1 MQHVLKQ
8 CIIVQLKGAHSDIAR
23 WQLQLINGLEGY
35 NNNLKNRL
43 FGLLCE
49 YEKDNEWEKFLDSIL
64 IELMSY
70 PSEERTI
77 NYYRL
82 YAKISSLRYLSYEYF
97 RSTVFDCMSL
107 LSKL

>member
-1 MQHVLKQ
+1 MSEQ
-8 CIIVQLKGAHSDIAR
+8 
-23 WQLQLINGLEGY
+23 LEGY

-49 YEKDNEWEKFLDSIL
+49 YEKDREWEVFLDSIL

-70 PSEERTI
+70 PDDLKTI

-82 YAKISSLRYLSYEYF
+82 FTKVSSLRYLSYKYF
-97 RSTVFDCMSL
+97 RTTVFDCMNL